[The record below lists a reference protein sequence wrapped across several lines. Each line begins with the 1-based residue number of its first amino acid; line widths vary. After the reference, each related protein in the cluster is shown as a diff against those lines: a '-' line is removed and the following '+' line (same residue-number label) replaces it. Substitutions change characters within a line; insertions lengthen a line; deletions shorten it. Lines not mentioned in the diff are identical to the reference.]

1 MCDYFRLFFVN
12 FKVCSTKNGT
22 YGNHMETKTKAI
34 FKKTDIRTDSLDRPL
49 TKSSGL
55 KTATDNANLDLL
67 TGANST
73 DSLFSKINSDL
84 SLKDVTFTK
93 KDNLKILEVT
103 GKGVISVNTDT
114 AQIQLGIEAE
124 GATATKV
131 QQKVAQNTAAVVKQ
145 LNQLKVEEL
154 QTISISLEPKLK
166 FDNQGNSKVVGFTG
180 RNILQFEIPIEQA
193 GKTIDAA
200 LKAGANVIENI
211 DFIAPESEFNQA
223 RLDAIELAVRD
234 AQNQAVS
241 VFNTLD
247 LKPLEIVDIDIMGVS
262 SPSATSLLEVGFLKN
277 AAAFDVSTPIIG
289 GSQEVVAE
297 VALDIN
303 YAAL

>member
-1 MCDYFRLFFVN
+1 MKATN
-12 FKVCSTKNGT
+12 
-22 YGNHMETKTKAI
+22 KAI
-34 FKKTDIRTDSLDRPL
+34 FKETDIKDKEDLGDRTL
-49 TKSSGL
+49 TKPSEF
-55 KTATDNANLDLL
+55 KTATDTANLDLL

-73 DSLFSKINSDL
+73 DSLFSKLNSDL
-84 SLKDVTFTK
+84 LLGDVTFTK

-103 GKGVISVNTDT
+103 GKGVVSVDTDT

-131 QQKVAQNTAAVVKQ
+131 QQKVAKNTAAVVKQ
-145 LNQLKVEEL
+145 LDLLEVEEL
-154 QTISISLEPKLK
+154 QTVSISLEPKLK
-166 FDNQGNSKVVGFTG
+166 FDNQGNSTVVGFTG
-180 RNILQFEIPIEQA
+180 RNILQFEISTEQA
-193 GKTIDAA
+193 GETIDAA

-223 RLDAIELAVRD
+223 RLDAIELAVKD

-247 LKPLEIVDIDIMGVS
+247 LKPLEIVDIDVMGVS
-262 SPSATSLLEVGFLKN
+262 SPSATSSSPEINFLKN